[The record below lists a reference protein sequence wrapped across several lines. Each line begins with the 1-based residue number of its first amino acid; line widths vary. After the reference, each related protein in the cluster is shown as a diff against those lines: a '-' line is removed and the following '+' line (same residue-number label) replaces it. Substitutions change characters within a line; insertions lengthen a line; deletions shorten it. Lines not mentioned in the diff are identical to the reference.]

1 MEIVASVGS
10 TPISSLEN
18 FHVCLFRY
26 KKENCLIIQTVLQD
40 NILLLSM
47 VGFKGWVEPE
57 KKKLRDL
64 TQYVAKITKCTNT
77 SNSLP

>member
-1 MEIVASVGS
+1 
-10 TPISSLEN
+10 
-18 FHVCLFRY
+18 
-26 KKENCLIIQTVLQD
+26 
-40 NILLLSM
+40 M

-57 KKKLRDL
+57 KKKLRGL